1 MLKITAALIA
11 LILVMVGLAASA
23 HAYDL
28 LRRIYGPD
36 YQLADLAFVIGAAAL
51 CFVGAHFCI
60 RFVFNQSSGS
70 RSPDTRHDTNDAE

>member
-28 LRRIYGPD
+28 VRRIYGPN
-36 YQLADLAFVIGAAAL
+36 YQLADLALMVGAAVL
-51 CFVGAHFCI
+51 CFGGAHLCI
-60 RFVFNQSSGS
+60 RYVFNTSQGG
-70 RSPDTRHDTNDAE
+70 RSPDTRHDTTDAE